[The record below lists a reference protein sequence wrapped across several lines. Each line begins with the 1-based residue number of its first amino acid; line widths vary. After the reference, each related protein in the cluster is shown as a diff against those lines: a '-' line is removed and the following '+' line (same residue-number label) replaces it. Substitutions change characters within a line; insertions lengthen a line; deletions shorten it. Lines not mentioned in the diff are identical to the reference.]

1 MTNANTPSHSLSH
14 LVFCALVALA
24 FERQQGGAATP
35 MAEHLFIVRWLA
47 TAQKQK
53 RFPKNVAVDITWM
66 LERGRRHGQAAKL
79 RAHLEYLWSSS
90 CGMGNQTPL
99 FRLTFAI
106 ETLRDRG
113 WRNVV
118 LLEPEWSLLPSST
131 SGQANHLF
139 VEKTALSA
147 AYTQNGQ
154 QIQPVVFLVSGDVA
168 DMVAH
173 LAGYNLTCVIEGQAG
188 DYHRVVLLPAEG

>member
-1 MTNANTPSHSLSH
+1 
-14 LVFCALVALA
+14 
-24 FERQQGGAATP
+24 

-53 RFPKNVAVDITWM
+53 RFPKNVAADIAWM

-79 RAHLEYLWSSS
+79 RTHLEYLWSSS
-90 CGMGNQTPL
+90 CDMGNQTPL

-113 WRNVV
+113 WHNIV
-118 LLEPEWSLLPSST
+118 LSEPEWGQLPSRASEQT
-131 SGQANHLF
+131 NHLF
-139 VEKTALSA
+139 VEKMALSA
-147 AYTQNGQ
+147 AYAQNGK
-154 QIQPVVFLVSGDVA
+154 QIQSVVFLVSGDVA

-173 LAGYNLTCVIEGQAG
+173 LARYSLKCVIEDREG
-188 DYHRVVLLPAEG
+188 DYHRVVLLPAKG